1 MTEVRTM
8 RLVPGLAAGLLV
20 AFAVHLGL
28 GILPGLIEGDPVARV
43 IAFEIR
49 LPRALLALLV
59 GWALG
64 ASGAALQ
71 GYLRNPLAEPA
82 VVGVSAS
89 AALAAVAVLYLGSV
103 GIASWSLPLAA
114 LTGAIAATG
123 ILVVLARAGARALT
137 LILAGVAINALAA
150 AGTALV
156 LNLSPSPFALAD
168 MVTWIMGS
176 FAGRSMDDVLLAAP
190 FVLAGLAL
198 LLSCGPALAALTLGE
213 ETAASLGMPVAKSG
227 VRIVLGTGLAVGAAV
242 AVAGAIGFVGLVVP
256 HLLRARVGHAPDRL
270 LLPSALG
277 GALFL
282 LIGDI
287 GVRLLPTAQP
297 LNIGVLTALIGAPV
311 FLHLIW
317 TSRRWQGGME

>member
-1 MTEVRTM
+1 M

-20 AFAVHLGL
+20 AFAVHVGL
-28 GILPGLIEGDPVARV
+28 GILPALIEGDPVARV

-59 GWALG
+59 GCALG

-123 ILVVLARAGARALT
+123 ILVALARAGARALT
-137 LILAGVAINALAA
+137 LILGGVAINALAA

-213 ETAASLGMPVAKSG
+213 ETAASLGMPVVKSG

-282 LIGDI
+282 LLGDL

>member
-1 MTEVRTM
+1 M

-20 AFAVHLGL
+20 AFAVHVGL
-28 GILPGLIEGDPVARV
+28 GILPALIEGDPVARV

-59 GWALG
+59 GCALG

-123 ILVVLARAGARALT
+123 ILVALARAGARALT
-137 LILAGVAINALAA
+137 LILGGVAINALAA